1 MEHSDY
7 PALYQAAEDAS
18 MGGQNTYKRL
28 VQADLALVVAGALLG
43 ALAFLVP
50 KDYAAYFA
58 AVAAIVLLGSV
69 VAKFVAKQR
78 SDDKEWFDGRAVAES
93 VKSLTWRYMMRLEPF
108 EDDTTCD
115 QKFIEEL
122 DAIREARSGL
132 QFRVG
137 ALGEEAEQI
146 TPRMREVRQKPVEE
160 RRDLYVKERLD
171 DQAGWY
177 GRKSED
183 NRRLANRLFWAALA
197 AQFIALAIAVWR
209 VASPSAGLSLVGPL
223 LALAAAFT
231 AWTQLRRN
239 DELRL
244 SYALASQELLSI
256 KALAA
261 AVDSEQEL
269 AKLVR
274 DGEGAISRQ
283 HTMWIAKRG
292 KPLTKQGS

>member
-1 MEHSDY
+1 VKRSDY
-7 PALYQAAEDAS
+7 PALNRAASDAS
-18 MGGQNTYKRL
+18 RDGQNTYKRL
-28 VQADLALVVAGALLG
+28 VQAGLALVVAGALLG

-78 SDDKEWFDGRAVAES
+78 TDDKEWFDGRAVAES
-93 VKSLTWRYMMRLEPF
+93 VKTLTWRYMMRLEPF

-146 TPRMREVRQKPVEE
+146 TPRMREVRQMSVEK

-171 DQAGWY
+171 DQAKWY
-177 GRKSED
+177 VGKSED
-183 NRRLANRLFWAALA
+183 NRRLANRLFWAALV
-197 AQFIALAIAVWR
+197 AQFIALALAVWR
-209 VASPSAGLSLVGPL
+209 VAVPFAGLSLVGPL

-231 AWTQLRRN
+231 AWTQLGRN
-239 DELRL
+239 DELRQ
-244 SYALASQELLSI
+244 SYALANQELLSI

-261 AVDSEQEL
+261 KVKTEQEL
-269 AKLVR
+269 SKVVR
-274 DGEGAISRQ
+274 DGEGAISRE

-292 KPLTKQGS
+292 KPLSQQGS